1 MRNRLPIVLSTA
13 ALVVAVLGA
22 TPVGH
27 AAMNLVVP
35 RNSVGTL
42 QLKANAVTA
51 AKVKNGSLLSADFKS
66 GQLPQGP
73 QGPAG
78 PQGPPG
84 MSGLQPI
91 FTTGAS
97 NSTVTRTLS
106 AACPA
111 GKTAVGGGGSVVP
124 ANQAGV
130 AITSSYLANAT
141 TWSVNARE
149 VVATA
154 GSWSINAF
162 VVCATV
168 TP

>member
-1 MRNRLPIVLSTA
+1 MRERLPIVLSAT

-51 AKVKNGSLLSADFKS
+51 AKVKNGSLLSADFRK
-66 GQLPQGP
+66 GQIPQGP

-84 MSGLQPI
+84 TSGLQPI

-97 NSTVTRTLS
+97 NSTVTRTLT
-106 AACPA
+106 ATCPA
-111 GKTAVGGGGSVVP
+111 GKTAIGGGGAVVP
-124 ANQAGV
+124 ANNPGV
-130 AITSSYLANAT
+130 AITSSYLTNAT
-141 TWSVNARE
+141 TWTVNARE

-154 GSWSINAF
+154 ANWSINAF

-168 TP
+168 SP

>member
-1 MRNRLPIVLSTA
+1 MLSTA

-111 GKTAVGGGGSVVP
+111 GKTAVGGGGAVVP

-154 GSWSINAF
+154 GNWSINAF

>member
-1 MRNRLPIVLSTA
+1 MRDRLTIVLSAT
-13 ALVVAVLGA
+13 ALVVALLGA
-22 TPVGH
+22 TPVGQ

-35 RNSVGTL
+35 RNSIGTL
-42 QLKANAVTA
+42 QLKNNAVTA
-51 AKVKNGSLLSADFKS
+51 AKVKNGSLLSADFKK

-84 MSGLQPI
+84 TSGLQPI

-97 NSTVTRTLS
+97 NSTVTRTLTAS
-106 AACPA
+106 CPA
-111 GKTAVGGGGSVVP
+111 GKTAVGGGGAVVP
-124 ANQAGV
+124 ANNPGV
-130 AITSSYLANAT
+130 AITSSYLTNAT

-154 GSWSINAF
+154 TNWSLNAL

-168 TP
+168 SP